1 MVLLLSISILLL
13 LILTVRL
20 SAFVALIITALF
32 AGLAAGMAP
41 MELVKSVQ
49 TGLGNT
55 LGGLTLVLALGILL
69 GSMLSETGA
78 IRVISSRLI
87 AILGKNNAAAAL
99 MLTGFVVG
107 LALFYNAGFVV
118 LAPLVFSVAAQTGL
132 PLAPLAISMAAP
144 LSVTHGFLPPHPGA
158 TAVAN
163 ALGADPGKTLLWGL
177 ATGIPV
183 LIVTAL
189 VMPRFVQTV
198 KANPPASFTLAAE
211 TIHDGLTV
219 PGFTKSLLI
228 AVLPVILMAISSAA
242 TFCMDATDPLL
253 EWIKFAGDPGN
264 SLLAAV
270 LCALLF
276 LGSNRLQGNTDRL
289 STSQLFERSGLA
301 LGAASSLLLV
311 TAAGGAFKQVLTD
324 SGAGNTVASMFAGAN
339 APPLLLGWAIAT
351 TLRIAIGSATIAG
364 MTAAGI
370 ALPIMQTTGT
380 SPELMTL
387 AIGAG
392 SLMCSHLNDTG
403 FWMFKEWFGLSL
415 KDTFRSWTMME
426 TLVGT
431 LGIIAVLT
439 LDALI

>member
-1 MVLLLSISILLL
+1 MILLSSISILLL

-32 AGLAAGMAP
+32 AGLAAGMGPA
-41 MELVKSVQ
+41 ELIRSVQ

-55 LGGLTLVLALGILL
+55 LGGLVLVLAFGIIL
-69 GSMLSETGA
+69 GSILSETGA
-78 IRVISSRLI
+78 VRVISARMLG
-87 AILGKNNAAAAL
+87 ILGRRRAGLAL

-177 ATGIPV
+177 AAGIPV
-183 LIVTAL
+183 LAVTAL
-189 VMPRFVQTV
+189 VMPGLLRTI
-198 KANPPASFTLAAE
+198 KANPPASFTQSAE
-211 TIHDGLTV
+211 TADNGLAV
-219 PGFTKSLLI
+219 PGFTKSLLV
-228 AVLPVILMAISSAA
+228 ALLPVILMAVASAA
-242 TFCMDATDPLL
+242 TFFMDTGNPALV
-253 EWIKFAGDPGN
+253 WIRFAGDPGN

-276 LGSNRLQGNTDRL
+276 LGSNRFQNHTDRL
-289 STSQLFERSGLA
+289 STSQLFEKSGTA
-301 LGAASSLLLV
+301 LGAASTLLLV

-324 SGAGNTVASMFAGAN
+324 SGAGNTVAEMFSGVN
-339 APPLLLGWAIAT
+339 APPLFLGWAIAT

-370 ALPIMQTTGT
+370 ALPVMQSTGT

-403 FWMFKEWFGLSL
+403 FWMFREWFGLSL
-415 KDTFRSWTMME
+415 KDTFRSWTLME

-431 LGIIAVLT
+431 LGIIAVLILDT
-439 LDALI
+439 LI

>member
-1 MVLLLSISILLL
+1 MILLLSISLLLL

-20 SAFVALIITALF
+20 SAFVSLIITALF

-41 MELVKSVQ
+41 GELIRSVQ

-55 LGGLTLVLALGILL
+55 LGGLALVLALGIIL

-78 IRVISSRLI
+78 IRVISSRLLSL
-87 AILGKNNAAAAL
+87 LGRNNAGTAL

-177 ATGIPV
+177 AAGIPV
-183 LIVTAL
+183 LAVTAL
-189 VMPRFVQTV
+189 IMPRLMRTV
-198 KANPPASFTLAAE
+198 KANPPASFTQAAE
-211 TIHDGLTV
+211 ITDNGMAV

-228 AVLPVILMAISSAA
+228 ALMPVILMGVSSAA
-242 TFCMDATDPLL
+242 AFLMNAGDPLL
-253 EWIKFAGDPGN
+253 EWIRFAGDPGN

-276 LGSNRLQGNTDRL
+276 LGSNRFQNSSDRL
-289 STSQLFERSGLA
+289 STSQLFEKSGVA
-301 LGAASSLLLV
+301 LGAASTLLLV

-324 SGAGNTVASMFAGAN
+324 SGAGNTVAELFSGVN

-370 ALPIMQTTGT
+370 ALPVMQSTGA

-403 FWMFKEWFGLSL
+403 FWMFREWFGLSL
-415 KDTFRSWTMME
+415 KDTFRSWTLME

-431 LGIIAVLT
+431 LGIIAVLILDT
-439 LDALI
+439 LI

>member
-1 MVLLLSISILLL
+1 MILLLSISLLLL

-20 SAFVALIITALF
+20 SAFVSLIITALF
-32 AGLAAGMAP
+32 AGLAAGMP
-41 MELVKSVQ
+41 PGELIRSVQ

-55 LGGLTLVLALGILL
+55 LGGLALVLALGIIL

-78 IRVISSRLI
+78 IRVISSRLLSL
-87 AILGKNNAAAAL
+87 LGRNNAGTAL

-177 ATGIPV
+177 AAGIPV
-183 LIVTAL
+183 LAVTAL
-189 VMPRFVQTV
+189 IMPRLMRTV
-198 KANPPASFTLAAE
+198 KANPPASFTQAAE
-211 TIHDGLTV
+211 ITDNGLAV

-228 AVLPVILMAISSAA
+228 ALMPVILMGVSSAA
-242 TFCMDATDPLL
+242 AFLIDAGDPLL
-253 EWIKFAGDPGN
+253 EWIRFAGDPGN

-276 LGSNRLQGNTDRL
+276 LGSNRFQNSTDRL
-289 STSQLFERSGLA
+289 STSQLFEKSGVA
-301 LGAASSLLLV
+301 LGAASTLLLV

-324 SGAGNTVASMFAGAN
+324 SGVGNTVAELFSGVN

-370 ALPIMQTTGT
+370 ALPVMQSTGA

-403 FWMFKEWFGLSL
+403 FWMFREWFGLSL
-415 KDTFRSWTMME
+415 KDTFRSWTLME

-431 LGIIAVLT
+431 LGIIAVLILDT
-439 LDALI
+439 LI

>member
-1 MVLLLSISILLL
+1 MVLLLSISLLLL
-13 LILTVRL
+13 LILTIRL

-32 AGLAAGMAP
+32 AGLAGGMEP
-41 MELVKSVQ
+41 MELLKSVQ

-55 LGGLTLVLALGILL
+55 LGGLALVLALGIIL

-78 IRVISSRLI
+78 VRVISSRLLG
-87 AILGKNNAAAAL
+87 ILGQKNAGIAL

-132 PLAPLAISMAAP
+132 PITPLAISMAAP

-177 ATGIPV
+177 AAGIPV
-183 LIVTAL
+183 LALTA
-189 VMPRFVQTV
+189 VIMPRLLRNV
-198 KANPPASFTLAAE
+198 KACPPESFTRAAE
-211 TIHDGLTV
+211 TTDDRLAV
-219 PGFTKSLLI
+219 PGFTKSLII
-228 AVLPVILMAISSAA
+228 ALLPVILMAVSSIA
-242 TFCMDATDPLL
+242 TFVMQPDDPALA
-253 EWIKFAGDPGN
+253 WIRFAGDPGN

-276 LGSNRLQGNTDRL
+276 LGSNRLQNSPDRL
-289 STSQLFERSGLA
+289 STSILFEKSGVA
-301 LGAASSLLLV
+301 LGAAASLLLV

-324 SGAGNTVASMFAGAN
+324 SGAGKTVADLFNGVN
-339 APPLLLGWAIAT
+339 APPLLLGWGIAT

-370 ALPIMQTTGT
+370 ALPVMQSTGA

-403 FWMFKEWFGLSL
+403 FWMFREWFGLSL
-415 KDTFRSWTMME
+415 KDTFRSWTLME

-431 LGIIAVLT
+431 LGIIAVLV
-439 LDALI
+439 LDLLI

>member
-1 MVLLLSISILLL
+1 MILLLSISLLLL

-20 SAFVALIITALF
+20 SAFVSLIITALF

-41 MELVKSVQ
+41 GELIRSVQ

-55 LGGLTLVLALGILL
+55 LGGLALVLALGIIL

-78 IRVISSRLI
+78 IRVISSRLLSL
-87 AILGKNNAAAAL
+87 LGRKNAGTAL

-177 ATGIPV
+177 AAGIPV
-183 LIVTAL
+183 LAVTAL
-189 VMPRFVQTV
+189 IMPRLMRTV
-198 KANPPASFTLAAE
+198 KANPPASFTQAAE
-211 TIHDGLTV
+211 ITDNGLAV

-228 AVLPVILMAISSAA
+228 ALMPVILMGVSSAA
-242 TFCMDATDPLL
+242 AFLMNAGDPLL
-253 EWIKFAGDPGN
+253 EWIRFAGDPGN

-276 LGSNRLQGNTDRL
+276 LGSNRFQNSTDRL
-289 STSQLFERSGLA
+289 STSQLFEKSGVA
-301 LGAASSLLLV
+301 LGAASTLLLV

-324 SGAGNTVASMFAGAN
+324 SGAGNTVAELFSGVN

-370 ALPIMQTTGT
+370 ALPVMQSTGA

-403 FWMFKEWFGLSL
+403 FWMFREWFGLSL
-415 KDTFRSWTMME
+415 KDTFRSWTLME

-431 LGIIAVLT
+431 LGIIAVLILDT
-439 LDALI
+439 LI

>member
-1 MVLLLSISILLL
+1 MVLLLSISLLL
-13 LILTVRL
+13 VLILTVRL
-20 SAFVALIITALF
+20 SAFIALIMTALF
-32 AGLAAGMAP
+32 AGLASGMAP

-55 LGGLTLVLALGILL
+55 LGGLTLVLALGIIL

-78 IRVISSRLI
+78 VRVISSQLLSV
-87 AILGKNNAAAAL
+87 LGRKNAGAAL

-132 PLAPLAISMAAP
+132 PLTPLAISMAAP

-177 ATGIPV
+177 AAGIPV

-189 VMPRFVQTV
+189 VMPGLLRTV
-198 KANPPASFTLAAE
+198 KANPPASFVQAAE
-211 TIHDGLTV
+211 STDSQLAV
-219 PGFTKSLLI
+219 PGFTKSLII
-228 AVLPVILMAISSAA
+228 AILPVILMGISSAA
-242 TFCMDATDPLL
+242 TFLMDSGNPLL
-253 EWIKFAGDPGN
+253 EWIRFAGDPGN

-270 LCALLF
+270 LCALLL
-276 LGSNRLQGNTDRL
+276 LGSNRFQNSKNRL
-289 STSQLFERSGLA
+289 STTQLFEKSGVA

-324 SGAGNTVASMFAGAN
+324 SGAGNTVADMFSGVN
-339 APPLLLGWAIAT
+339 APPLLLGWGIAT

-370 ALPIMQTTGT
+370 ALPVMQATGA

-403 FWMFKEWFGLSL
+403 FWMFREWFGLSL
-415 KDTFRSWTMME
+415 KDTFKSWTLME

-431 LGIIAVLT
+431 LGIIAVLI
-439 LDALI
+439 LDAFI

>member
-1 MVLLLSISILLL
+1 MILLLSISLLLL

-20 SAFVALIITALF
+20 SAFVSLIITALF

-41 MELVKSVQ
+41 GELIRSVQ

-55 LGGLTLVLALGILL
+55 LGGLALVLALGIML

-78 IRVISSRLI
+78 IRVISSRLLSL
-87 AILGKNNAAAAL
+87 LGRKNAGTAL

-177 ATGIPV
+177 AAGIPV
-183 LIVTAL
+183 LAVTAL
-189 VMPRFVQTV
+189 IMPRLMRTV
-198 KANPPASFTLAAE
+198 KANPPASFTQAAE
-211 TIHDGLTV
+211 ITDNGLAV

-228 AVLPVILMAISSAA
+228 ALMPVILMGVSSAA
-242 TFCMDATDPLL
+242 AFLMDAGDPLL
-253 EWIKFAGDPGN
+253 EWIRFAGDPGN

-270 LCALLF
+270 LCALLL
-276 LGSNRLQGNTDRL
+276 LGSNRFQNSTDRL
-289 STSQLFERSGLA
+289 STSQLFEKSGVA
-301 LGAASSLLLV
+301 LGAASTLLLV

-324 SGAGNTVASMFAGAN
+324 SGAGNTVAELFAGVN

-370 ALPIMQTTGT
+370 ALPVMQSTGA

-403 FWMFKEWFGLSL
+403 FWMFREWFGLSL
-415 KDTFRSWTMME
+415 KDTFRSWTLME

-431 LGIIAVLT
+431 LGIIAVLILDT
-439 LDALI
+439 LI

>member
-1 MVLLLSISILLL
+1 MVLLLSISLLL
-13 LILTVRL
+13 VLILTVRL
-20 SAFVALIITALF
+20 SAFIALIMTALF
-32 AGLAAGMAP
+32 AGLASGMAP

-55 LGGLTLVLALGILL
+55 LGGLTLVLALGIIL

-78 IRVISSRLI
+78 VRDISSKLLSV
-87 AILGKNNAAAAL
+87 LGRKNAGAAL

-132 PLAPLAISMAAP
+132 PLTPLAISMAAP

-177 ATGIPV
+177 AAGIPV

-189 VMPRFVQTV
+189 VMPGLLRTV
-198 KANPPASFTLAAE
+198 KANPPASFVQAAE
-211 TIHDGLTV
+211 STDSQLAV
-219 PGFTKSLLI
+219 PGFTKSLI
-228 AVLPVILMAISSAA
+228 NAILPVILMGISSAA
-242 TFCMDATDPLL
+242 TFLMKSDNPLL
-253 EWIKFAGDPGN
+253 EWIRFAGDPGN

-270 LCALLF
+270 LCALLL
-276 LGSNRLQGNTDRL
+276 LGSNRFQNSKNRL
-289 STSQLFERSGLA
+289 STTQLFEKSGVA

-324 SGAGNTVASMFAGAN
+324 SGVGNTVADMFSGVN
-339 APPLLLGWAIAT
+339 APPLLLGWGIAT

-370 ALPIMQTTGT
+370 ALPVMQATGA

-403 FWMFKEWFGLSL
+403 FWMFREWFGLSL
-415 KDTFRSWTMME
+415 KDTFKSWTLME

-431 LGIIAVLT
+431 LGIIAVLI
-439 LDALI
+439 LDAFI

>member
-1 MVLLLSISILLL
+1 MVLLLSISVLLL

-20 SAFVALIITALF
+20 SAFTALVITSLF

-41 MELVKSVQ
+41 MDLVRSVQ

-55 LGGLTLVLALGILL
+55 LGGLTLVLSLGIIL

-78 IRVISSRLI
+78 IRVISSRLLG
-87 AILGKNNAAAAL
+87 ILGQKNAGTAL

-118 LAPLVFSVAAQTGL
+118 LAPLVFSVAAQTRL
-132 PLAPLAISMAAP
+132 PIAPLAISMAAP

-177 ATGIPV
+177 AAGIPV
-183 LIVTAL
+183 LAVTAL
-189 VMPRFVQTV
+189 VMPRLLRNM
-198 KANPPASFTLAAE
+198 KANPPASFTQAAE
-211 TIHDGLTV
+211 ITDAGLAI
-219 PGFTKSLLI
+219 PGFAKSMLI
-228 AVLPVILMAISSAA
+228 ALLPVLLMAVSSAA
-242 TFCMDATDPLL
+242 VFLMDTGNPAL
-253 EWIKFAGDPGN
+253 EWIRFAGDPGN

-270 LCALLF
+270 LCGLIF
-276 LGSNRLQGNTDRL
+276 LGSNRFQNSSDRL
-289 STSQLFERSGLA
+289 STSQIFEKSGVA

-324 SGAGNTVASMFAGAN
+324 SGAGNTVAELFSGVN

-364 MTAAGI
+364 ITAAGI
-370 ALPIMQTTGT
+370 ALPVMQSTGT

-403 FWMFKEWFGLSL
+403 FWMFREWFGLSL
-415 KDTFRSWTMME
+415 KDTFRSWTLME

-431 LGIIAVLT
+431 LGIVTVLILDT
-439 LDALI
+439 LI

>member
-1 MVLLLSISILLL
+1 MVLLLSISVLLL

-20 SAFVALIITALF
+20 SAFTALVITSLF

-41 MELVKSVQ
+41 MDLVKSVQ

-55 LGGLTLVLALGILL
+55 LGGLTLVLSLGIIL

-78 IRVISSRLI
+78 IRVISSRLLG
-87 AILGKNNAAAAL
+87 ILGQKNAGIAL

-132 PLAPLAISMAAP
+132 PIAPLAISMAAP

-177 ATGIPV
+177 VAGIPV
-183 LIVTAL
+183 LAVTAL
-189 VMPRFVQTV
+189 VMPGLLRNI
-198 KANPPASFTLAAE
+198 KANPPASFTQAAE
-211 TIHDGLTV
+211 TTDSELAV
-219 PGFTKSLLI
+219 PGFTKSILI
-228 AVLPVILMAISSAA
+228 ALLPVILMTVSSAA
-242 TFCMDATDPLL
+242 VFLMDAGNPAL
-253 EWIKFAGDPGN
+253 EWIRFAGDPGN

-276 LGSNRLQGNTDRL
+276 LGSNRLQNRADRL
-289 STSQLFERSGLA
+289 STSSLFEKSGTA

-324 SGAGNTVASMFAGAN
+324 SGAGNTVAEIFSGVH

-351 TLRIAIGSATIAG
+351 TLRISIGSATIAG

-370 ALPIMQTTGT
+370 ALPVMQSTGT

-403 FWMFKEWFGLSL
+403 FWMFREWFGLSL
-415 KDTFRSWTMME
+415 KDTFRSWTLME

-439 LDALI
+439 LDTLI

>member
-1 MVLLLSISILLL
+1 MVLLLSISLLL
-13 LILTVRL
+13 VLILIVRL
-20 SAFVALIITALF
+20 SAFVALIMTALF
-32 AGLAAGMAP
+32 AGLASGMAP

-55 LGGLTLVLALGILL
+55 LGGLTLVLALGIIL

-78 IRVISSRLI
+78 VRDISSKLLSV
-87 AILGKNNAAAAL
+87 LGRKNAGAAL

-132 PLAPLAISMAAP
+132 PLTPLAISMAAP

-177 ATGIPV
+177 AAGIPV

-189 VMPRFVQTV
+189 VMPGLLRTV
-198 KANPPASFTLAAE
+198 KANPPASFVQAAE
-211 TIHDGLTV
+211 STDSQLAV
-219 PGFTKSLLI
+219 PGFTKSLII
-228 AVLPVILMAISSAA
+228 AILPVILMGISSAA
-242 TFCMDATDPLL
+242 TFLMDSGNPLL
-253 EWIKFAGDPGN
+253 EWIRFAGDPGN

-270 LCALLF
+270 LCAPLL
-276 LGSNRLQGNTDRL
+276 LGSNRFQNSKKRL
-289 STSQLFERSGLA
+289 STTQLFEKSGVT

-324 SGAGNTVASMFAGAN
+324 SGVGNTVADMFSGVN
-339 APPLLLGWAIAT
+339 APPLLLGWGIAT

-370 ALPIMQTTGT
+370 ALPVMQATGA

-403 FWMFKEWFGLSL
+403 FWMFREWFGLSL
-415 KDTFRSWTMME
+415 KDTFKSWTLME

-431 LGIIAVLT
+431 LGIISVLI
-439 LDALI
+439 LDEFI

>member
-1 MVLLLSISILLL
+1 
-13 LILTVRL
+13 
-20 SAFVALIITALF
+20 
-32 AGLAAGMAP
+32 
-41 MELVKSVQ
+41 
-49 TGLGNT
+49 
-55 LGGLTLVLALGILL
+55 
-69 GSMLSETGA
+69 
-78 IRVISSRLI
+78 
-87 AILGKNNAAAAL
+87 

-132 PLAPLAISMAAP
+132 PITPLAISMAAP

-177 ATGIPV
+177 VAGIPV
-183 LIVTAL
+183 LAVTAL
-189 VMPRFVQTV
+189 VMPGLLRNV
-198 KANPPASFTLAAE
+198 KANPPASFTQAAE
-211 TIHDGLTV
+211 TTDAGLAI
-219 PGFTKSLLI
+219 PGFTKSMLI
-228 AVLPVILMAISSAA
+228 ALLPVILMAVSSAA
-242 TFCMDATDPLL
+242 VFLMDAGNPAL
-253 EWIKFAGDPGN
+253 EWIRFAGDPGN

-276 LGSNRLQGNTDRL
+276 LGSNRLQNKPDRL
-289 STSQLFERSGLA
+289 STSSLFEKSGAA

-324 SGAGNTVASMFAGAN
+324 SGAGNTVAEIFSGVH

-370 ALPIMQTTGT
+370 ALPVMQSTGT

-403 FWMFKEWFGLSL
+403 FWMFREWFGLSL
-415 KDTFRSWTMME
+415 KDTFRSWTLME

-439 LDALI
+439 LDTLI

>member
-1 MVLLLSISILLL
+1 MILLLSISLLLL

-20 SAFVALIITALF
+20 SAFVSLIITALF

-41 MELVKSVQ
+41 GELIRSVQ

-55 LGGLTLVLALGILL
+55 LGGLALVLALGIIL

-78 IRVISSRLI
+78 IRVISSRLLSL
-87 AILGKNNAAAAL
+87 LGRKNAGTAL

-177 ATGIPV
+177 AAGIPV
-183 LIVTAL
+183 LAVTAL
-189 VMPRFVQTV
+189 IMPRLMRTV
-198 KANPPASFTLAAE
+198 KANPPASFTQAAE
-211 TIHDGLTV
+211 ITDNGLAV

-228 AVLPVILMAISSAA
+228 ALMPVILMGVSSAA
-242 TFCMDATDPLL
+242 AFLMDAGDPLL
-253 EWIKFAGDPGN
+253 EWIRFAGDPGN

-276 LGSNRLQGNTDRL
+276 LGSNRFQNSTDRL
-289 STSQLFERSGLA
+289 SASQLFEKSGVA
-301 LGAASSLLLV
+301 LGAASTLLLV

-324 SGAGNTVASMFAGAN
+324 SGAGNTVAELFSGVN

-370 ALPIMQTTGT
+370 ALPVMHSTGA

-403 FWMFKEWFGLSL
+403 FWMFREWFGLSL
-415 KDTFRSWTMME
+415 KDTFRSWTLME

-431 LGIIAVLT
+431 LGIIAVLILDT
-439 LDALI
+439 LI

>member
-1 MVLLLSISILLL
+1 MVLLLSISLLL
-13 LILTVRL
+13 VLILIVRL
-20 SAFVALIITALF
+20 SAFVALIMTALF
-32 AGLAAGMAP
+32 AGLASGMAP

-55 LGGLTLVLALGILL
+55 LGGLTLVLALGIIL

-78 IRVISSRLI
+78 VRVISSQLLSVLDR
-87 AILGKNNAAAAL
+87 KNAGAAL
-99 MLTGFVVG
+99 TLTGFVVG

-132 PLAPLAISMAAP
+132 PLTPLAISMAAP

-177 ATGIPV
+177 SAGIPV

-189 VMPRFVQTV
+189 VMPGLLRTV
-198 KANPPASFTLAAE
+198 KANPPASFVQAAE
-211 TIHDGLTV
+211 STDSQLAV
-219 PGFTKSLLI
+219 PGFTKSLII
-228 AVLPVILMAISSAA
+228 AILPVILMGISSAA
-242 TFCMDATDPLL
+242 TFLMDSGNPLL
-253 EWIKFAGDPGN
+253 EWIRFAGDPGN

-270 LCALLF
+270 LCALLL
-276 LGSNRLQGNTDRL
+276 LGSNRFQNSKKRL
-289 STSQLFERSGLA
+289 STTQLFEKSGVA

-324 SGAGNTVASMFAGAN
+324 SGVGNTVADMFSGVN
-339 APPLLLGWAIAT
+339 APPLLLGWGIAT

-370 ALPIMQTTGT
+370 ALPVMQATGA

-403 FWMFKEWFGLSL
+403 FWMFREWFGLSL
-415 KDTFRSWTMME
+415 KDTFKSWTLME

-431 LGIIAVLT
+431 LGIIAVLI